1 MESEESSK
9 GGFAFP
15 LSWESMLPW
24 VRHLMRSGL
33 MSGILCDL
41 QGSRGRNPAHGNL
54 FTRRQPAG
62 PSHGQN
68 RGGSQEGGF
77 KPMFQIGDK
86 AVYPGHGVGVIE
98 AIETKQISGKELMF
112 YILRVLDNG
121 MTIMIPRD
129 NAGAVGLRGVI
140 RKLEIPK
147 VLQILKDRDV
157 EIDNQTW
164 NRRYR
169 EYMEKINTGSIFEIA
184 EVLRDLYLLRAE
196 KELSFGERK
205 ILDTAK
211 NLLVKELAIVRDV
224 KETDILREIKTIF
237 GKNF

>member
-1 MESEESSK
+1 
-9 GGFAFP
+9 
-15 LSWESMLPW
+15 
-24 VRHLMRSGL
+24 
-33 MSGILCDL
+33 
-41 QGSRGRNPAHGNL
+41 
-54 FTRRQPAG
+54 
-62 PSHGQN
+62 
-68 RGGSQEGGF
+68 
-77 KPMFQIGDK
+77 MFQIGDK

-98 AIETKQISGKELMF
+98 AIEIKQISGRELMF

-147 VLQILKDRDV
+147 VLKILRDRDV

-184 EVLRDLYLLRAE
+184 EVLRDLYLLRTE

>member
-1 MESEESSK
+1 
-9 GGFAFP
+9 
-15 LSWESMLPW
+15 
-24 VRHLMRSGL
+24 
-33 MSGILCDL
+33 
-41 QGSRGRNPAHGNL
+41 
-54 FTRRQPAG
+54 
-62 PSHGQN
+62 
-68 RGGSQEGGF
+68 
-77 KPMFQIGDK
+77 MFQIGDK

-98 AIETKQISGKELMF
+98 SIETKQISGKELMF

-147 VLQILKDRDV
+147 VLRILRDRDV

-184 EVLRDLYLLRAE
+184 EVLRDLYLLRTE

>member
-1 MESEESSK
+1 
-9 GGFAFP
+9 
-15 LSWESMLPW
+15 
-24 VRHLMRSGL
+24 
-33 MSGILCDL
+33 
-41 QGSRGRNPAHGNL
+41 
-54 FTRRQPAG
+54 
-62 PSHGQN
+62 
-68 RGGSQEGGF
+68 
-77 KPMFQIGDK
+77 MFQIGDK

-98 AIETKQISGKELMF
+98 AIETKQISGRELMF

-147 VLQILKDRDV
+147 VLKILRDRDV

-184 EVLRDLYLLRAE
+184 EVLRDLYLLRTE

-237 GKNF
+237 GKDF